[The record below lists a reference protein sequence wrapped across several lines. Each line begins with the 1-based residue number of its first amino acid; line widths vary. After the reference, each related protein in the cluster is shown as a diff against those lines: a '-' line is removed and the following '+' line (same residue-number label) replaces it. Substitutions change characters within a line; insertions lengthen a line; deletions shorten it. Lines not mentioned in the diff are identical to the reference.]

1 MSKTTLKLES
11 IILTSVITSCI
22 TLFVMGNLVTFINVE
37 QNVSKQNKLRP
48 FLLNLQHH
56 FSHHGL
62 TNLGAKLRHYID
74 EKEELVTDIQRPKHT
89 APPEMYSNYSVTFT
103 HKNLTNSDDGL
114 MADITGEQG
123 KSTANSLDNNNRGV
137 TDFSLEDSVYVKGY
151 VDDCDITDRVLIA
164 ENENVIAKRRQRFHG
179 DILEPQKTF
188 ITQGTGENIQRI
200 YKNLRRYGVNLKYT
214 TFMSIYFYSEREEF
228 LNVVNGMR
236 RNKSTNSVGIYFP
249 SLKRAYVF
257 AEHDDNNTLNTATHE
272 VVHGMVAQNMGVL
285 PVALNEGLATYLS
298 AIRRNDNQPTEVNAI
313 NWYEFSSKNIKPFK
327 FYEIFSKD
335 RKQWRAHSVNHN
347 YATSWVWVAYLFEN
361 PKTRPILVN
370 ALNQKIANPCMQLDI
385 DALALDFLHVS
396 PFIEYDFE
404 QWFKAR
410 TKR

>member
-22 TLFVMGNLVTFINVE
+22 TIFVMGNLVTFINVE

-74 EKEELVTDIQRPKHT
+74 EKEELVTDVQSTKHT
-89 APPEMYSNYSVTFT
+89 APTELYSDYSVTFK
-103 HKNLTNSDDGL
+103 HKNFNSSNDEL
-114 MADITGEQG
+114 KADITSKEGNDAIN
-123 KSTANSLDNNNRGV
+123 KLDDNSRAD
-137 TDFSLEDSVYVKGY
+137 TEFSVKDSVYVKGY
-151 VDDCDITDRVLIA
+151 VDGCDITNRVRIA
-164 ENENVIAKRRQRFHG
+164 ENDGEILKPTYYFNG
-179 DILEPQKTF
+179 DILTPQKAF
-188 ITQGTGENIQRI
+188 IVKGNVENILRI
-200 YKNLRRYGVNLKYT
+200 YNNMRLYGVKLKYT
-214 TFMSIYFYSEREEF
+214 TFMSIYFYAEKSRY
-228 LNVVNGMR
+228 LNVVNNISSG
-236 RNKSTNSVGIYFP
+236 NTTNSVGVYFH
-249 SLKRAYVF
+249 SLKEAYVL
-257 AEHDDNNTLNTATHE
+257 ARVDDNETLKTTTHE

-313 NWYEFSSKNIKPFK
+313 NWYEFSSKNYQPLK
-327 FYEIFSKD
+327 FYEVFSKD
-335 RKQWRAHSVNHN
+335 RKQWRAHGVRHN
-347 YATSWVWVAYLFEN
+347 YASSWVWVAYLFEN
-361 PKTRPILVN
+361 PKTRTILAN